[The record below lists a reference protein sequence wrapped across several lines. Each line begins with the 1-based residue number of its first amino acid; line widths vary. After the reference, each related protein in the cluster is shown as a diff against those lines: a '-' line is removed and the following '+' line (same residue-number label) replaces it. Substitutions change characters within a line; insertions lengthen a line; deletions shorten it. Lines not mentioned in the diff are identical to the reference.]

1 MRSSPRPTTGGMRDG
16 KNHHLGG
23 KRHTMKEALESPCC
37 TAVLKSE
44 PVSSRTGSPVYSNDD
59 RCQRSS
65 FSLVVCDQITELRL
79 T

>member
-1 MRSSPRPTTGGMRDG
+1 
-16 KNHHLGG
+16 
-23 KRHTMKEALESPCC
+23 MKEALESPCC